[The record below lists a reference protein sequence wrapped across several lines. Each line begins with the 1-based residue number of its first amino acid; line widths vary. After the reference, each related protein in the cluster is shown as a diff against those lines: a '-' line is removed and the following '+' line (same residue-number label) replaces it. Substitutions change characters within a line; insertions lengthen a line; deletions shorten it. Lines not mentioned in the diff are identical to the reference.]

1 MRDDHHS
8 GDGPAAQEKQHFPEP
23 LSRNHLPPA
32 QTGCCVFCWRIRRA
46 FVDKDKAKQT
56 ARTDHRTADSSDNF
70 ECALNTE
77 VRCQRMRDWGKN
89 DRTQSVKGRGH
100 TARKTS
106 PVGEQFHA
114 CVDCGAVRQ
123 SEAKTEQQ

>member
-1 MRDDHHS
+1 MTV
-8 GDGPAAQEKQHFPEP
+8 GGL
-23 LSRNHLPPA
+23 LSEA
-32 QTGCCVFCWRIRRA
+32 VY
-46 FVDKDKAKQT
+46 
-56 ARTDHRTADSSDNF
+56 S
-70 ECALNTE
+70 
-77 VRCQRMRDWGKN
+77 CQRMRDWGKN

-123 SEAKTEQQ
+123 SEAKICNTY